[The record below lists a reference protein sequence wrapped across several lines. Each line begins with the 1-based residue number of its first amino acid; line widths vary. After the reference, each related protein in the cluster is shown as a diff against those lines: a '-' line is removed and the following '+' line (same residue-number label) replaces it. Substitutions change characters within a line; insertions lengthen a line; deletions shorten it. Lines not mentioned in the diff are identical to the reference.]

1 MADTRD
7 LWWAAG
13 QMALT
18 VTESNDWRNMR
29 WTESVRRSATLLEP
43 VWPKTYSGG
52 PFTFALPT
60 IALLL
65 YAKPLVDDPKG
76 VPVEDIMTALTPRLA
91 DPSAPSLE
99 DTVRDGLIKL
109 RHDLDDDSRLSSL
122 VHQLTT
128 YRPPLAYSSTGLELP
143 SMEQWSG
150 GTLMGAAVEWVHHAF
165 THHYLDDSSSA

>member
-18 VTESNDWRNMR
+18 VAEGDDWRNRR

-43 VWPKTYSGG
+43 VWPKTYSSGT
-52 PFTFALPT
+52 FTFALPT

-76 VPVEDIMTALTPRLA
+76 VPVEDILTALTPRLA
-91 DPSAPSLE
+91 DRSVPSLE
-99 DTVRDGLIKL
+99 DTVRDSLIKH

-122 VHQLTT
+122 VQQLTT
-128 YRPPLAYSSTGLELP
+128 YRPPLAYTSTGLELTSADHWP
-143 SMEQWSG
+143 G
-150 GTLMGAAVEWVHHAF
+150 GTLMGAAAEWVHHVF
-165 THHYLDDSSSA
+165 THHYLHRSSA